1 MKHYQ
6 MYIDGEWC
14 DAGDGAQ
21 LESVNPATGEV
32 WATAAVAGEAEVNRA
47 VAAASRALK
56 TGPWAEMNATQRG
69 KMLRRLGDLI
79 GENSEMLGEIETIDS
94 GKLAK
99 ETRAQTGYVSDYYYY
114 FAGLADKIQ
123 GATLPIDKPDM
134 HVFTKRVPIGVVAA
148 VVPWNAQ
155 MFLTEPSWVR
165 RLRRVT
171 RWY

>member
-32 WATAAVAGEAEVNRA
+32 WATAAVAGEAEVSRA

-69 KMLRRLGDLI
+69 KMLRRLGER
-79 GENSEMLGEIETIDS
+79 GPGR
-94 GKLAK
+94 K
-99 ETRAQTGYVSDYYYY
+99 
-114 FAGLADKIQ
+114 
-123 GATLPIDKPDM
+123 
-134 HVFTKRVPIGVVAA
+134 
-148 VVPWNAQ
+148 
-155 MFLTEPSWVR
+155 
-165 RLRRVT
+165 
-171 RWY
+171 